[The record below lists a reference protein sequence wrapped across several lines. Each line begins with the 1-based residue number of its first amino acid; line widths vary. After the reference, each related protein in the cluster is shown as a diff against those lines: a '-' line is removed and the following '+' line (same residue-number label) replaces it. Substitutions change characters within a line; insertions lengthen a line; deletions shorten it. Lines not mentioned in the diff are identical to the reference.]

1 MPTIRVDDEVYER
14 LMSDAGRFVDTPNS
28 VLRRVLGLDAAA
40 SVQSEGR
47 GGGSTGT
54 RRMGA
59 GELPQAQVYDL
70 PILSVLAGMGG
81 AGHAPEVIDAV
92 GKMVE
97 ENLTEND
104 LMENRS
110 GVVRWKSHVA
120 WRRFHLVRLGLLKRN
135 SPRGMWEISAEGRD
149 ALVRWQIT
157 YPERAR
163 ASAQE
168 SDRRLASGS
177 S

>member
-14 LMSDAGRFVDTPNS
+14 LMSDDGPFVDKPNS

-40 SVQSEGR
+40 SVQSEG
-47 GGGSTGT
+47 GGDEPTRT
-54 RRMGA
+54 RRTGP
-59 GELPQAQVYDL
+59 GELRHAQVYDL
-70 PILSVLAGMGG
+70 PILSVLDGMGG

-110 GVVRWKSHVA
+110 GVVRWKSRVA
-120 WRRFHLVRLGLLKRN
+120 WRRFHLVQLGLLKRN
-135 SPRGMWEISAEGRD
+135 SPRGTWEISEEGRD
-149 ALVRWQIT
+149 ALVRWEIT
-157 YPERAR
+157 YP
-163 ASAQE
+163 
-168 SDRRLASGS
+168 G
-177 S
+177 